1 MGPDQQTAADRDV
14 RWSIVGQMR
23 RRRRHGRR
31 HCGEVDTSDQVEVR
45 QRRMSCCRCSRE
57 SPSLDSRC
65 LETHIRV
72 LVIDLVAGAIIRLV
86 ASLCVCVRS
95 TVGTLLFEPFDL

>member
-1 MGPDQQTAADRDV
+1 VGPDQQTAADRDV

-31 HCGEVDTSDQVEVR
+31 HCGEVDTSDQAEER
-45 QRRMSCCRCSRE
+45 QRRTSCCRSSHE

-65 LETHIRV
+65 LETCRRV
-72 LVIDLVAGAIIRLV
+72 LFIDRVAGAIIRLV
-86 ASLCVCVRS
+86 ASVCVC
-95 TVGTLLFEPFDL
+95 PFVCGHSPV